1 MIERVCRQCQAGNP
15 VDSLRCAMCG
25 AVLEQPLARRPVTA
39 LARQAA
45 KLPERWQRG
54 GKAIALG
61 AIAIAVEAGAAWLKQ
76 RAERPSTEVAPESA
90 PRIRTEPRTLVAR
103 QRVWETYDQGQLTQ
117 RVVEQ
122 TVWRFPDSNE

>member
-15 VDSLRCAMCG
+15 VDNLRCAMCG

-76 RAERPSTEVAPESA
+76 RADKPLARVTPEITPRARTA
-90 PRIRTEPRTLVAR
+90 PRAVVAR
-103 QRVWETYDQGQLTQ
+103 QRVWERYDQGQLTQ

-122 TVWRFPDSNE
+122 TVWHVPDSNE